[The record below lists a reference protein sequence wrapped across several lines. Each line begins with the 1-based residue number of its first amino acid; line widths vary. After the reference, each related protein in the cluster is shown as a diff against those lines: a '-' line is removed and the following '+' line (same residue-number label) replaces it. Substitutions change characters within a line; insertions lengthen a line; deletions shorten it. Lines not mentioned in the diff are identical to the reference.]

1 MHNRTGIGQPRSQKQ
16 KGESRICG
24 NFILSALL
32 TLPLALAGL
41 AAGATARAAAP
52 VLARASRSLTVNDEG
67 HLHLINESGAY
78 LIEEGKVSGTLVGR
92 VRVTFDVSTT
102 VTASFVL
109 YPNGGGSLTG
119 HGVGK
124 LRSSGRYASFGGS
137 MWVSSGTGRFSH
149 ASGQG
154 GLYGT
159 ILREGSFPVVVQT
172 RGTLH
177 Y

>member
-1 MHNRTGIGQPRSQKQ
+1 M
-16 KGESRICG
+16 
-24 NFILSALL
+24 
-32 TLPLALAGL
+32 PLALASL
-41 AAGATARAAAP
+41 AAGATAQAAGP
-52 VLARASRSLTVNDEG
+52 VVARISRSLTVNDEG
-67 HLHLINESGAY
+67 HLHLVGESGAY
-78 LIEEGKVSGTLVGR
+78 LIEEGRVSGTLVGR
-92 VRVTFDVSTT
+92 VRVSFDVGTS
-102 VTASFVL
+102 VSASFVL

-137 MWVSSGTGRFSH
+137 MSVSSGTGRFSH

-172 RGTLH
+172 RGTLR